1 MRVIHELVAY
11 FDRRGK
17 LDPERSARLLE
28 QGLLAHEA
36 PPTMVEHADTPGR
49 SWYFRVTGVTDGRV
63 WGTDVY
69 TGDSSVACAAVHAG
83 LAKPGE
89 TVVLRLVAVAP
100 PDRFDGSLRHGVTS
114 YDFVQY
120 GSAFRFEPIDP
131 EHPNRR

>member
-17 LDPERSARLLE
+17 LDPDCTQRLLE
-28 QGLLAHEA
+28 QGLLAQEA
-36 PPTMVEHADTPGR
+36 PATMIDHAGTPGR
-49 SWYFRVTGVTDGRV
+49 SWYFRVTGETDGRV

-89 TVVLRLVAVAP
+89 TVVLRAVAVAP

-114 YDFVQY
+114 HDFTRYD
-120 GSAFRFEPIDP
+120 SAFRFESVAEDRS
-131 EHPNRR
+131 ELR